1 MPVEAI
7 DLHQPRFRG
16 RHDNETVEIARR
28 FFFALLLLPLAA
40 AGQLPDF
47 TLLAREQGAAVVNIG
62 TAYVTPPVLPDLPH
76 DDLLREFLERLA
88 SGELVP
94 DFEPRPLGSGFLI
107 RSDGYIVTGA
117 HVVEDAFND
126 EVVVRLA
133 DRREFVGRVIGAD
146 AQTDIA
152 LVKIEAQGLPTVRI
166 GDPKRLQPGE
176 WVATIGSPF
185 GFERSVTA
193 GIVSAV
199 GRAIPTEAY
208 IPFIQSD
215 VAMNPGN
222 SGGPL
227 FNLRGEVVA
236 VNSLIFSASGGY
248 MGLSFAVPIDVAL
261 EAVEQLLAH
270 GKVTRGR
277 IGVRLQEVT
286 AELARALRLPGAAGA
301 LVTSVE
307 PASAAEQAGLRP
319 GDVIVRFA
327 GKPVGTH
334 ADLMRL
340 LSASAPGASVELGMV
355 RDGAP
360 SKATVRVMAPER
372 ERPRLADTGS
382 ADRLGL
388 QLAPL
393 TEPQRKR
400 LELDHG
406 LLVQR
411 TEGAARR
418 AGLLPGDVVL
428 AVNGQAT
435 RTLET
440 FQRLVAKAPA
450 GDVVALLIERAGS
463 RAFVPLRIP

>member
-1 MPVEAI
+1 MHVG
-7 DLHQPRFRG
+7 RF
-16 RHDNETVEIARR
+16 V
-28 FFFALLLLPLAA
+28 FLLLFLPLAA
-40 AGQLPDF
+40 LGQLPDF
-47 TLLAREQGAAVVNIG
+47 TLLARDQGAAVVNIG
-62 TAYVTPPVLPDLPH
+62 SAYVTPPVLPDLPQ

-94 DFEPRPLGSGFLI
+94 DFEPRPLGSGFII
-107 RSDGYIVTGA
+107 RGDGTIVTGA

-133 DRREFVGRVIGAD
+133 DRREFLGRVIGVD

-152 LVKIEAQGLPTVRI
+152 VVKIDADGLPQVRI

-227 FNLRGEVVA
+227 FNLRGEVVG

-286 AELARALRLPGAAGA
+286 AELARALRLPEPAGA
-301 LVTSVE
+301 LVTMVE
-307 PASAAEQAGLRP
+307 PASTAEAAGLRA
-319 GDVIVRFA
+319 GDVIVRFGA
-327 GKPVGTH
+327 KPVATH

-340 LSASAPGASVELGMV
+340 VAASTPGASVELGLV

-360 SKATVRVMAPER
+360 SSAKVRVMAPER
-372 ERPRLADTGS
+372 PRPRLADTGD
-382 ADRLGL
+382 ADRLGF

-393 TEPQRKR
+393 TDAQRKR
-400 LELDHG
+400 LGLDYG

-418 AGLLPGDVVL
+418 AGLLPGDVIL
-428 AVNGQAT
+428 AVNGEAT
-435 RTLET
+435 RTLAA
-440 FQRLVAKAPA
+440 FARSLAKAPS
-450 GDVVALLIERAGS
+450 GDVVALLVERAGG

>member
-1 MPVEAI
+1 MRW
-7 DLHQPRFRG
+7 L
-16 RHDNETVEIARR
+16 
-28 FFFALLLLPLAA
+28 FFTFLWLPFAA
-40 AGQLPDF
+40 AGQIPDF
-47 TLLAREQGAAVVNIG
+47 TQLAKEQGAAVVNIG
-62 TAYVTPPVLPDLPH
+62 AAYVTPPVLPDLPQ
-76 DDLLREFLERLA
+76 DDLAREFLERLA

-94 DFEPRPLGSGFLI
+94 DFEPRPLGSGFVL
-107 RSDGYIVTGA
+107 RADGYIVTGA

-146 AQTDIA
+146 PQTDIA
-152 LVKIEAQGLPTVRI
+152 LVKIDAEGLTQVRI
-166 GDPKRLQPGE
+166 GDPARLQPGE

-193 GIVSAV
+193 GIVSAL

-227 FNLRGEVVA
+227 FNVRGEVVG

-261 EAVEQLLAH
+261 EAANELLAH

-286 AELARALRLPGAAGA
+286 AELARALRLPEPAGA
-301 LVTSVE
+301 LVTAVE
-307 PASAAEQAGLRP
+307 PGSSAAAAGLRA

-327 GKPVGTH
+327 GKRVATH

-340 LSASAPGASVELGMV
+340 VAASAPGTSVALDLMREGAASSAE
-355 RDGAP
+355 
-360 SKATVRVMAPER
+360 VRVMAPDR
-372 ERPRLADTGS
+372 PRPRLADPGD
-382 ADRLGL
+382 ADRLGF

-393 TEPQRKR
+393 TEAQRKR
-400 LELDHG
+400 LGLEYG

-411 TEGAARR
+411 AEGAARR
-418 AGLLPGDVVL
+418 AGLLPGDVIL
-428 AVNGQAT
+428 AVNADPT
-435 RTLET
+435 RTLAA
-440 FQRLVAKAPA
+440 FLRSVSKAA
-450 GDVVALLIERAGS
+450 SGDVVALLVERAGG
-463 RAFVPLRIP
+463 RAFIPLRIP

>member
-1 MPVEAI
+1 MFV
-7 DLHQPRFRG
+7 
-16 RHDNETVEIARR
+16 RR
-28 FFFALLLLPLAA
+28 FVFLLLFLPLAA
-40 AGQLPDF
+40 LGQLPDF
-47 TLLAREQGAAVVNIG
+47 TQLAREQGAAVVNIG
-62 TAYVTPPVLPDLPH
+62 SAYVTPPVLPDLPQ

-94 DFEPRPLGSGFLI
+94 DFEPRPLGSGFII
-107 RSDGYIVTGA
+107 RGDGTIVTGA

-133 DRREFVGRVIGAD
+133 DRREFVGRVIGVD

-152 LVKIEAQGLPTVRI
+152 VVKIDAAGLPQVRI

-227 FNLRGEVVA
+227 FNLRGEVVG

-286 AELARALRLPGAAGA
+286 AELARALRLPGPAGA
-301 LVTSVE
+301 LVTMVE
-307 PASAAEQAGLRP
+307 PASTAEAAGLRA
-319 GDVIVRFA
+319 GDVIVRFGA
-327 GKPVGTH
+327 KPVATH

-340 LSASAPGASVELGMV
+340 VAASTPGASVELGLV
-355 RDGAP
+355 RDGVP
-360 SKATVRVMAPER
+360 SSAKVRVMAPER
-372 ERPRLADTGS
+372 PRPRLADTGS
-382 ADRLGL
+382 ADRLGF

-393 TEPQRKR
+393 TDAQRKR
-400 LELDHG
+400 LGLEYG

-411 TEGAARR
+411 AEGAARR
-418 AGLLPGDVVL
+418 AGLLPGDVIL
-428 AVNGQAT
+428 AVNGDPT
-435 RTLET
+435 RTLAG
-440 FQRLVAKAPA
+440 FLRSVAKAES
-450 GDVVALLIERAGS
+450 GDVVALLIERAGG

>member
-1 MPVEAI
+1 MRA
-7 DLHQPRFRG
+7 L
-16 RHDNETVEIARR
+16 
-28 FFFALLLLPLAA
+28 FFALLLLPLAA
-40 AGQLPDF
+40 SGQVPDF
-47 TLLAREQGAAVVNIG
+47 TLLAKEQGGAVVNIDA
-62 TAYVTPPVLPDLPH
+62 AYVTPPVLPDLPQ

-133 DRREFVGRVIGAD
+133 DRREFVGRVIGMD

-152 LVKIEAQGLPTVRI
+152 LVKIDADGLPQVRI

-199 GRAIPTEAY
+199 GRAIPTEAH

-227 FNLRGEVVA
+227 FNLRGEVVG

-261 EAVEQLLAH
+261 EAVAQLLAH

-286 AELARALRLPGAAGA
+286 AELARALRLPEPAGA
-301 LVTSVE
+301 LVTMVE
-307 PASAAEQAGLRP
+307 PGSAAEAAGLRA

-327 GKPVGTH
+327 GKPVATH
-334 ADLMRL
+334 AELMRL
-340 LSASAPGASVELGMV
+340 VAASAPGASVELELTRG
-355 RDGAP
+355 GAA
-360 SKATVRVMAPER
+360 SSATVRIMAPER
-372 ERPRLADTGS
+372 ERPRLVDTGS
-382 ADRLGL
+382 TDRLGF

-393 TEPQRKR
+393 TDAQRKR
-400 LELDHG
+400 LGLDSG

-418 AGLLPGDVVL
+418 AGLLPGDVIL
-428 AVNGQAT
+428 AVNGDPT
-435 RTLET
+435 RTLAG
-440 FQRLVAKAPA
+440 FMRAVAKSAS
-450 GDVVALLIERAGS
+450 GDVVALLVERAGG

>member
-1 MPVEAI
+1 VRS
-7 DLHQPRFRG
+7 L
-16 RHDNETVEIARR
+16 
-28 FFFALLLLPLAA
+28 FFTLLFLPFAA
-40 AGQLPDF
+40 AGQMPDF
-47 TLLAREQGAAVVNIG
+47 TLLARDEGAAVVNIG
-62 TAYVTPPVLPDLPH
+62 SAYVTPPVVPDLPQ
-76 DDLLREFLERLA
+76 DDLAREFLERLA

-94 DFEPRPLGSGFLI
+94 DFEPRPLGSGFVI
-107 RSDGYIVTGA
+107 RADGYIVTGA

-133 DRREFVGRVIGAD
+133 DRREFVGRVIGID

-152 LVKIEAQGLPTVRI
+152 LVKIDADALPQVRI

-227 FNLRGEVVA
+227 FNLRGEVVG

-261 EAVEQLLAH
+261 ETVRQLLAH

-277 IGVRLQEVT
+277 IGVRLQELT
-286 AELARALRLPGAAGA
+286 AELARALRLREPAGA
-301 LVTSVE
+301 LVTMVE
-307 PASAAEQAGLRP
+307 PSSAALAAGLRA

-327 GKPVGTH
+327 GKPVATH
-334 ADLMRL
+334 VELMRL
-340 LSASAPGASVELGMV
+340 VAATAPGASVELELL
-355 RDGAP
+355 RNGAP
-360 SKATVRVMAPER
+360 SSASVRVMGPEPER
-372 ERPRLADTGS
+372 ARPTDIGS
-382 ADRLGL
+382 ADRLGF

-393 TEPQRKR
+393 SDAQRKR
-400 LELDHG
+400 LALDHG

-411 TEGAARR
+411 AEGAARR
-418 AGLLPGDVVL
+418 AGLLPGDVIL
-428 AVNGQAT
+428 AVNGDAT
-435 RTLET
+435 RSLAE
-440 FQRLVAKAPA
+440 FLRAVAKAA
-450 GDVVALLIERAGS
+450 SGDVVALLVERAGG

>member
-1 MPVEAI
+1 M
-7 DLHQPRFRG
+7 RW
-16 RHDNETVEIARR
+16 
-28 FFFALLLLPLAA
+28 FFFTLLLLPFAA
-40 AGQLPDF
+40 SGQMPDF
-47 TLLAREQGAAVVNIG
+47 TQLARDQGAAVVNIG
-62 TAYVTPPVLPDLPH
+62 SAYITPPVLPDLPH
-76 DDLLREFLERLA
+76 DDLLREFLDRL
-88 SGELVP
+88 STGELVP

-117 HVVEDAFND
+117 HVVEDSFND

-133 DRREFVGRVIGAD
+133 DRREFVGRVIGSD

-152 LVKIEAQGLPTVRI
+152 LVKIDADGLPAVRI

-185 GFERSVTA
+185 GFEHSVTA

-227 FNLRGEVVA
+227 FNLRGEVVG

-261 EAVEQLLAH
+261 GSVEQLLAH

-277 IGVRLQEVT
+277 IGVRLQEVS
-286 AELARALRLPGAAGA
+286 AEL
-301 LVTSVE
+301 
-307 PASAAEQAGLRP
+307 
-319 GDVIVRFA
+319 DY
-327 GKPVGTH
+327 
-334 ADLMRL
+334 
-340 LSASAPGASVELGMV
+340 
-355 RDGAP
+355 
-360 SKATVRVMAPER
+360 
-372 ERPRLADTGS
+372 
-382 ADRLGL
+382 
-388 QLAPL
+388 
-393 TEPQRKR
+393 
-400 LELDHG
+400 G

-411 TEGAARR
+411 AEGAARR
-418 AGLLPGDVVL
+418 AGLLPGDVIL
-428 AVNGQAT
+428 AVNGEAT
-435 RTLET
+435 RTLEA
-440 FQRLVAKAPA
+440 FQRAVAKAA
-450 GDVVALLIERAGS
+450 GGDVVALLVERAGS

>member
-1 MPVEAI
+1 MRW
-7 DLHQPRFRG
+7 L
-16 RHDNETVEIARR
+16 
-28 FFFALLLLPLAA
+28 FFTLLLLPLAA
-40 AGQLPDF
+40 AGQMPDF
-47 TLLAREQGAAVVNIG
+47 TRLAREQGAAVVNIG
-62 TAYVTPPVLPDLPH
+62 AAYVTPPVLPDLPH
-76 DDLLREFLERLA
+76 DDLLRELLERLA
-88 SGELVP
+88 SGELAP

-107 RSDGYIVTGA
+107 RADGVIVTGA

-133 DRREFVGRVIGAD
+133 DRREFVGRVIGID
-146 AQTDIA
+146 AQSDIA
-152 LVKIEAQGLPTVRI
+152 LVKIDAEGLPQVRI
-166 GDPKRLQPGE
+166 GDPRRLQPGE

-193 GIVSAV
+193 GIVSAL

-227 FNLRGEVVA
+227 FNLRGEVVG

-261 EAVEQLLAH
+261 ASVEQLLAH

-286 AELARALRLPGAAGA
+286 AELARALRQPQAAGA

-307 PASAAEQAGLRP
+307 PGAAAENAGLRA

-334 ADLMRL
+334 ADLMRFVA
-340 LSASAPGASVELGMV
+340 ASVPGASVELGLV

-360 SKATVRVMAPER
+360 SSASVRVMAPER
-372 ERPRLADTGS
+372 ARARLTDTGR
-382 ADRLGL
+382 ADRLGF

-393 TEPQRKR
+393 TDAQRKR
-400 LELDHG
+400 LELDYG

-411 TEGAARR
+411 TEGTARR
-418 AGLLPGDVVL
+418 AGLFPGDVIL
-428 AVNGQAT
+428 AVNGEAT
-435 RTLET
+435 RTPEA
-440 FQRLVAKAPA
+440 FQRAVAKAA
-450 GDVVALLIERAGS
+450 GGDVVALLVERAGS